1 MTHEVAATST
11 QVVMG
16 YSFWIATGIFLIAYA
31 VIVSEKIHKTII
43 AIFGAGLMLVLKIL
57 EQHEAFH
64 VEEFGID
71 WNVIFLL
78 ISMMVIINLMR
89 PTGVFEYIAIKSA
102 KLGKG
107 EPFRIMVIFAVVTAV
122 LSALLDNVTTVLLI
136 VPVTILIADAL
147 QVDAMPYLLSCAMAS
162 NIGGTATL
170 IGDPPNIMIASKAQL
185 NFMDFIYHLA
195 PVVIVIMVFYVLA
208 IKLIWGKKLKTK
220 DELKTRIMA
229 MSENEAIKDPVMLK
243 KSLFVLAL
251 VLTGFVFHGVLHF
264 QPATVALFG
273 AGLLLLL
280 SKTHEPHHILAD
292 VEWPTIF
299 FFMGLFII
307 IGGVVKVGL
316 IKWMS
321 VQVLEITQGNMF
333 ATSMVVMWF
342 SAFASAFIDNIPYV
356 ATMNPLIVDMA
367 KQLWPDLSG
376 LSLLHHADLMPLWW
390 SLALRRLPR
399 RKRNGNRRIRKCY
412 CSRNVGETRQTDI
425 VREVHALRNA
435 DDDHDCGYC
444 NNICLAEILCTED
457 IASHTQRNEKR
468 AGGRECHSP
477 FLLFISAYTAPSG

>member
-1 MTHEVAATST
+1 MTQETAAAAT

-16 YSFWIATGIFLIAYA
+16 PSFWIATAIFLIAYA
-31 VIVSEKIHKTII
+31 VIVSEKVHKTII

-57 EQHEAFH
+57 QQHEAFH
-64 VEEFGID
+64 VEEFGVD

-102 KLGKG
+102 KWGKG
-107 EPFRIMVIFAVVTAV
+107 EPFRIMVIFAIVTAV

-147 QVDAMPYLLSCAMAS
+147 QVDALPYLISCALAS

-195 PVVIVIMVFYVLA
+195 PVIIITMVFYIFV
-208 IKLIWGKKLKTK
+208 IKLIWGRKMKTK
-220 DELKTRIMA
+220 DELKQRIMA
-229 MSENEAIKDPVMLK
+229 MKENEAIKDPVMLK

-251 VLTGFVFHGVLHF
+251 VLTGFVFHGMLHF
-264 QPATVALFG
+264 QPATVALVG

-280 SKTHEPHHILAD
+280 SRTHEPHHILAE

-307 IGGVVKVGL
+307 IGGIVKVGL

-321 VQVLEITQGNMF
+321 VQVLAITQGNLF

-356 ATMNPLIVDMA
+356 ATMNPLIIDMA
-367 KQLWPDLSG
+367 KQLWPNVTG
-376 LSLLHHADLMPLWW
+376 LNLLHHPDLMPIWW
-390 SLALRRLPR
+390 SLALGACLGGNGTAIGASANVIVVGMSEKLG
-399 RKRNGNRRIRKCY
+399 KRISFGKFMLYGIPIMVLTVFMSTIYVWIRYYMLK
-412 CSRNVGETRQTDI
+412 I
-425 VREVHALRNA
+425 
-435 DDDHDCGYC
+435 
-444 NNICLAEILCTED
+444 
-457 IASHTQRNEKR
+457 
-468 AGGRECHSP
+468 
-477 FLLFISAYTAPSG
+477 

>member
-1 MTHEVAATST
+1 MTQEAAAV
-11 QVVMG
+11 QPFVMDTA
-16 YSFWIATGIFLIAYA
+16 FWTATTIFLLAYA

-64 VEEFGID
+64 VEEFGVD

-102 KLGKG
+102 KWGKG
-107 EPFRIMVIFAVVTAV
+107 DPLRILVIFAIVTAV

-147 QVDAMPYLLSCAMAS
+147 EVDPLPYLLSCALAS

-195 PVVIVIMVFYVLA
+195 PVVVVLMVFYVFA

-220 DELKTRIMA
+220 EELKKRIMA
-229 MSENEAIKDPVMLK
+229 MNENEAIKDPVMLK

-251 VLTGFVFHGVLHF
+251 VLTGFVFHGALHF

-280 SKTHEPHHILAD
+280 SKTHEPHHILAE

-299 FFMGLFII
+299 FFIGLFII
-307 IGGVVKVGL
+307 VGGVVKVGL

-321 VQVLEITQGNMF
+321 LQILDLTQGNLF

-367 KQLWPDLSG
+367 KQLWPNLSG
-376 LSLLHHADLMPLWW
+376 VQLLHHPDLMPLWW
-390 SLALRRLPR
+390 SLALGACLGGNGTAIGASANVIVVGMSEKAG
-399 RKRNGNRRIRKCY
+399 KRISFGKFMLYGMPMMIMTVVIATVY
-412 CSRNVGETRQTDI
+412 VW
-425 VREVHALRNA
+425 LR
-435 DDDHDCGYC
+435 YYVLK
-444 NNICLAEILCTED
+444 I
-457 IASHTQRNEKR
+457 
-468 AGGRECHSP
+468 
-477 FLLFISAYTAPSG
+477 

>member
-1 MTHEVAATST
+1 MTEEVAAATT

-16 YSFWIATGIFLIAYA
+16 SSFWIATAIFLIAYA
-31 VIVSEKIHKTII
+31 VIVSEKIHKTIV
-43 AIFGAGLMLVLKIL
+43 AVFGAGVMLILKIL

-89 PTGVFEYIAIKSA
+89 PTGVFEYIAVKSA

-107 EPFRIMVIFAVVTAV
+107 EPFRILVIFAIVTAV

-147 QVDAMPYLLSCAMAS
+147 QVDALPYLISCALAS

-185 NFMDFIYHLA
+185 SFMDFIYHLS
-195 PVVIVIMVFYVLA
+195 PIVIIIMVFYVFA

-220 DELKTRIMA
+220 EELKTRIMS
-229 MSENEAIKDPVMLK
+229 MEENEAIKDPVMLK
-243 KSLFVLAL
+243 KSLFVLAI
-251 VLTGFVFHGVLHF
+251 VLTGFIFHGVLHF

-280 SKTHEPHHILAD
+280 SKTHEPHHILAE

-321 VQVLEITQGNMF
+321 VQVLELTQGNMF

-376 LSLLHHADLMPLWW
+376 TQLLHHADLMPLWW
-390 SLALRRLPR
+390 SLALGACLGGNGTAIGASANVIVVGMSEKLG
-399 RKRNGNRRIRKCY
+399 KRISFGKFMLYGMPIMVMTVLVATVY
-412 CSRNVGETRQTDI
+412 VW
-425 VREVHALRNA
+425 LR
-435 DDDHDCGYC
+435 YYVLK
-444 NNICLAEILCTED
+444 I
-457 IASHTQRNEKR
+457 
-468 AGGRECHSP
+468 
-477 FLLFISAYTAPSG
+477 